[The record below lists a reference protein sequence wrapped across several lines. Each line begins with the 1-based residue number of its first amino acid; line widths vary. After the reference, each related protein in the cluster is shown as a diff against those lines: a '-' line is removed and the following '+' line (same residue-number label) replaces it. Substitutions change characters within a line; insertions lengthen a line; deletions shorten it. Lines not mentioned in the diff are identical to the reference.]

1 MRCRDWANV
10 VGTEEERRA
19 PGLRFRL
26 ARPDYDPM
34 VIDEYGSR
42 PVGMINP
49 DDRANVRVRVERGI
63 ESAIRSGPAGHQVGS
78 GREAVSC
85 QHMQMGSNALARV
98 VMGDVVVRAQWWIGA
113 DVIGVETVSSHRP

>member
-1 MRCRDWANV
+1 MRRRDWADV
-10 VGTEEERRA
+10 VGADKERWAR
-19 PGLRFRL
+19 GLRFRL
-26 ARPDYDPM
+26 ARPNYDP
-34 VIDEYGSR
+34 VAIDEHGSR

-49 DDRANVRVRVERGI
+49 DDRANVRVRLKRGI
-63 ESAIRSGPAGHQVGS
+63 KSTIGSGHAGHKVGS

-98 VMGDVVVRAQWWIGA
+98 VMGDAVVRAQWWIGA